1 MYKYLQLISPIFA
14 KLRFGLFIMFI
25 FFSTAQ
31 STLVAQGDLL
41 IFPKRLNFEEK
52 NRTQQINL
60 ANTGKDTAVY
70 NMSFVEFRMTETGA
84 FEEISEPDLGQQFA
98 APFLRV
104 YPRVVTLAPNESQT
118 VKVQLVNLGKLEEGE
133 YRSHLY
139 FRAVKNSKPLGQDEA
154 KETNPGLSVK
164 IEAVFGVSI
173 ANIIRKGISNT
184 SITISDLKYEEE
196 ITSNNY
202 DLSFDIN
209 RVGNM
214 SIYGDIAITYTSKE
228 DKLYEVAKV
237 KGIAVYTPGTLRK
250 MKILLQKP
258 KDINFKGGR
267 FNVIY
272 TENESKEVIA
282 QKELNL

>member
-1 MYKYLQLISPIFA
+1 
-14 KLRFGLFIMFI
+14 MFI
-25 FFSTAQ
+25 SFSTAQ
-31 STLVAQGDLL
+31 STLIAQGDLL

-139 FRAVKNSKPLGQDEA
+139 FRAVKNSKPLGQDES
-154 KETNPGLSVK
+154 KETNLGLSVK